1 MGSEVSL
8 SLPIMLPP
16 STRPLLPFCTIFLLS
31 ALAACELA
39 QPIEQNTQEPDRT
52 YPTIDTISYAAI
64 GDTLHALVLQP
75 VRKPQDTTTLPVL
88 FLLHGYG
95 GNHLSWSQQVPE
107 LAELVRKHPF
117 LVVCPQADNSWYFD
131 SPNRQDQDYAEAIG
145 RQLPGLIDSLYPT
158 VGHSS
163 GRFITGLSMGGHG
176 ALYLAYRFPNT
187 FGAVGSMSGGLDLL
201 PFADRFE
208 LTDLL
213 GSPEKYPERWQA
225 HNVLDLLDRWPNP
238 PPALLIDCGAE
249 DFFFE
254 ANQRV
259 HRKLL
264 ALGIPHH
271 YVVRPGTHNWV
282 YWRQVLPD
290 HMRFFAR
297 MWSRKG
303 SHYPTDPGRVK

>member
-1 MGSEVSL
+1 MGSEVL
-8 SLPIMLPP
+8 HILAIMISPA
-16 STRPLLPFCTIFLLS
+16 TRLLLPSCTIFWLF

-39 QPIEQNTQEPDRT
+39 HPIEQNTQEPDPN
-52 YPTIDTISYAAI
+52 YLTIDTISYAAI

-75 VRKPQDTTTLPVL
+75 VHEPQDTTPLPVL

-107 LAELVRKHPF
+107 LTELVRQYPF

-131 SPNRQDQDYAEAIG
+131 NPIRQDQNYAAAIG
-145 RQLPGLIDSLYPT
+145 RQLPSLIDSLYPT

-213 GSPEKYPERWQA
+213 GSPEKYSERWQA

-238 PPALLIDCGAE
+238 PPTLLIDCGSE
-249 DFFFE
+249 DFFLE
-254 ANQRV
+254 ANQRA

-271 YVVRPGTHNWV
+271 YVIRPGTHNWI
-282 YWRQVLPD
+282 YWRHVLPD

-297 MWSRKG
+297 VWYQRESN
-303 SHYPTDPGRVK
+303 YPAGLEGVK